1 MKISLFLFADYYD
14 VTTASARVLKA
25 GGSIFKNA
33 QFLYWARTGVER
45 DDNNPVFV
53 NNSKEAFIKVGKPRS
68 AYVLILFLNFQLWLL
83 KQIFRKKPN
92 LIYAFTFYTIF
103 PALLYKYF
111 FAWKTKVIYD
121 PRDYVAVSY
130 RVNKIIRFLLQLF
143 DNFAI
148 MLSNKVVFPD
158 DQYFSYYGFFK
169 LSKEKYCIV
178 PNSMTD
184 LKESIEL
191 KSAHEKYNIPKSK
204 RIIPIIG
211 YFSETRGR
219 DMFFE
224 LIEMHLDQYHF
235 IVAGDI
241 RDEDDLMFFSEHKN
255 VTLLKK
261 VPYLEALQILRD
273 SYVSPLIYDPETIN
287 NKYAYPTKYYDS
299 LMVGTPVVI
308 SYGQV
313 PVYNEVE
320 KYDIGKG
327 INYNSTQDL
336 LHVLEQYDYF
346 EKAVDRTTMRQLF
359 LEKYDFK
366 IHQVR
371 MSSFFSNI

>member
-1 MKISLFLFADYYD
+1 MKTPLFLFADYYD

-25 GGSIFKNA
+25 GGSKFRNA

-68 AYVLILFLNFQLWLL
+68 AHVLLLFLNFQFWLL
-83 KQIFRKKPN
+83 KKIFQKKSN
-92 LIYAFTFYTIF
+92 LIYAFTFYTVF
-103 PALLYKYF
+103 PALLYKYL

-121 PRDYVAVSY
+121 PRDYIAVSY
-130 RVNKIIRFLLQLF
+130 RVNKIIRFSLQFF
-143 DNFAI
+143 DNLAI
-148 MLSNKVVFPD
+148 LLSNKVVFPD
-158 DQYFSYYGFFK
+158 DQYFSYYGFFG
-169 LSKEKYCIV
+169 LSKQKYCIV

-184 LKESIEL
+184 LKESIEVQ
-191 KSAHEKYNIPKSK
+191 SVHEKYNIPKSK

-224 LIEMHLDQYHF
+224 LIEMQLDQFHF

-241 RDEDDLMFFSEHKN
+241 RDEEDIRFFNQNKN

-299 LMVGTPVVI
+299 LMVGTPVII

-346 EKAVDRTTMRQLF
+346 EKEVDRRTMRQLF

-366 IHQVR
+366 IHQGR
-371 MSSFFSNI
+371 MSAFFSNI